1 MVSQADQWL
10 HESNQ
15 ALESSSL
22 CARFQYRD
30 SSREAHIQF
39 LSMNEALQQKLDGLT
54 TQPGVYKHK
63 DDDDSVLYVGKA
75 KNLRNRVRS
84 YFHEGRRRSGRIRA
98 LVGKIADVEVIVTDT
113 EAEALILENNLI
125 KELKPRYNVNL
136 RDDKTYPYICIKNER
151 FPRVFPTR
159 DVRQDGSKY
168 FGPYTDVKSMNLLLD
183 TIRDIFYL
191 RTCKLALTEEKIQAG
206 DYDPCLEFHIDNC
219 KAPCIA
225 RQSEED
231 YDRTIEQVEELLN
244 GHTKELESLLEDEMQ
259 QKAEAQEYEAAADLR
274 DRLKALRKYAEKQ
287 KIVSQDFEDRDVFAL
302 HTDEEADVAC
312 GVIFKV
318 REGKMIGRQHKYM
331 RPIEHRLEEELM
343 LALAEDFYAGA
354 HFFPDEVLL
363 SLDPN
368 EAATEDTEPLKQ
380 LLREKKGRRVP
391 LRVPQRGDK
400 ASLVRMAASN
410 AKLLVGEWKVQKM
423 KRGESHIPHSVKAL
437 QESLHLD
444 DLPRR
449 VEAFDISHLGGT
461 GTVASCVVFRDGQ
474 PKKSD
479 YRTFKIRDVDEGDDY
494 EAMREVIRRR
504 YRRIKNEDGPWPDLV
519 VIDGGK
525 GQLSSAVESLE
536 ETDTLGRFPVIGLA
550 KRLEE
555 VFRPGDSDP
564 YHIAKDSSA
573 LQLLQKVRDEAHR
586 FAVTFQRKQRKQKTL
601 HSELLD
607 ISGIGP
613 KTVQKLMRE
622 FGSAKRVEEADPSA
636 LEEVIGPAKTQ
647 KIRAYY
653 ANGKAAKRE
662 HE

>member
-1 MVSQADQWL
+1 
-10 HESNQ
+10 
-15 ALESSSL
+15 
-22 CARFQYRD
+22 
-30 SSREAHIQF
+30 
-39 LSMNEALQQKLDGLT
+39 MNEALQQKLDGLT

-331 RPIEHRLEEELM
+331 RPIEHRLEEELN
-343 LALAEDFYAGA
+343 D
-354 HFFPDEVLL
+354 V
-363 SLDPN
+363 
-368 EAATEDTEPLKQ
+368 
-380 LLREKKGRRVP
+380 
-391 LRVPQRGDK
+391 RGDAESAQCQ
-400 ASLVRMAASN
+400 ASQVAEALERVNSARAD
-410 AKLLVGEWKVQKM
+410 GGPGQK
-423 KRGESHIPHSVKAL
+423 
-437 QESLHLD
+437 
-444 DLPRR
+444 
-449 VEAFDISHLGGT
+449 DIARNIL
-461 GTVASCVVFRDGQ
+461 R
-474 PKKSD
+474 
-479 YRTFKIRDVDEGDDY
+479 
-494 EAMREVIRRR
+494 
-504 YRRIKNEDGPWPDLV
+504 DLV
-519 VIDGGK
+519 VKRTYEGLNSGAKDNKTGK
-525 GQLSSAVESLE
+525 KADQKGSVKIAEVPKLTEAREGPDVAWTSAQRAAKGLDDTWSVLEYDEDAEPQVLRAKTSQNFPAALVDAVEKS
-536 ETDTLGRFPVIGLA
+536 LGRDDLA
-550 KRLEE
+550 NA
-555 VFRPGDSDP
+555 VVGGGD
-564 YHIAKDSSA
+564 
-573 LQLLQKVRDEAHR
+573 
-586 FAVTFQRKQRKQKTL
+586 
-601 HSELLD
+601 
-607 ISGIGP
+607 
-613 KTVQKLMRE
+613 
-622 FGSAKRVEEADPSA
+622 
-636 LEEVIGPAKTQ
+636 
-647 KIRAYY
+647 
-653 ANGKAAKRE
+653 
-662 HE
+662 